1 MLGGAGLFQLLEWV
15 AVYRAQS
22 QVRENHSP
30 QLLIVWGPKG
40 WLESITV
47 TPSQHSPCSETL

>member
-30 QLLIVWGPKG
+30 QLLTVWGPKG
-40 WLESITV
+40 WLESITILCD
-47 TPSQHSPCSETL
+47 TQPAFPLQ